1 MTETQLFWHFAQVDE
16 QGTPRLGYKDN
27 REVRVGETLTVEG
40 EPVLCERGLHASAK
54 LWDALGYAQGDKRAL
69 CRVTLGGTV
78 KHDENKSVGNER
90 TVVAM
95 LDADATDKLLRDFA
109 RWCALQVIHL
119 WDAPDVV
126 RQYLETGDKSLR
138 SAARAA
144 AWYAARDAAGYAAL
158 YAAGD
163 AAGDAAGYAAG
174 YAAGDAA
181 GDAAGYAARG
191 AEIERYASELERR
204 AMKALEAQV
213 IP

>member
-78 KHDENKSVGNER
+78 KHDEDKSVGNER

-126 RQYLETGDKSLR
+126 RQYLDTGDKSLR
-138 SAARAA
+138 SAAWAA
-144 AWYAARDAAGYAAL
+144 AR

-163 AAGDAAGYAAG
+163 AAWA
-174 YAAGDAA
+174 
-181 GDAAGYAARG
+181 

-213 IP
+213 TP

>member
-1 MTETQLFWHFAQVDE
+1 MTTHYWHFVQVDKH
-16 QGTPRLGYKDN
+16 GTPRLGYEDN

-126 RQYLETGDKSLR
+126 RQYLDTGDESL
-138 SAARAA
+138 
-144 AWYAARDAAGYAAL
+144 RDAAR
-158 YAAGD
+158 
-163 AAGDAAGYAAG
+163 DAAGYAAG
-174 YAAGDAA
+174 YAARDAAGYAVGVAAGYAAGDAA
-181 GDAAGYAARG
+181 GYAVGVAARDAAGYAARG